1 MTSTELVLQPLTA
14 ALLSVSPSALQF
26 SWGTDNFVLWIE
38 DLTADNQTIDQI
50 ARVLD
55 RIGFAIELQTGHD
68 SRTDFNTLHPLYGYR
83 MLLRDASGLWHGV
96 RADEAGQFAGMIPLQ
111 ELDYEIAYDKVMW
124 V

>member
-1 MTSTELVLQPLTA
+1 MTTTELALQPLTA

-38 DLTADNQTIDQI
+38 DLTTDNQTIDQI
-50 ARVLD
+50 DRVLD
-55 RIGFAIELQTGHD
+55 RIGFAIELQTGYD
-68 SRTDFNTLHPLYGYR
+68 SRTDSNTLHPLYGYR
-83 MLLRDASGLWHGV
+83 MLLRDATGLWHGI
-96 RADEAGQFAGMIPLQ
+96 RADETGHFAAMIPLQ